1 MSSLWSD
8 CLSHLQTKVSPTDYS
23 TWLRPLQADFR
34 QGELVLYA
42 QNKFVADWVQDKFI
56 NEIIGL
62 ARFLHKD
69 ENLNVLIRV
78 GTKPAEQATPSRSS
92 DNQSTN
98 TTQEVVSQA
107 PHSGLTES
115 LTFDNFVQ
123 GKSNQLAK
131 AVAQQVASNP
141 GESHCN
147 PFSLYGGTGLG
158 KTHLLHAVGNEILRL
173 NPNAR
178 VVYIHSER
186 FVQDMVKALKSNTI
200 ENFKKFY
207 RSLDVL
213 MIDDIQF
220 FANKEATQEEFFH
233 TFNSLFDRSR
243 QIIVTSDVFPKNI
256 ENIEER
262 IRSRLSWGV
271 NAAIEPPELE
281 TRVAIL
287 MKKAEERGIVLSE
300 EVAFFLG
307 QKLRTNVRELEGALN
322 RVIAWSNFTKR
333 QITVD
338 AVREALKDLIS
349 SYDHLITIENI
360 QKTVAEYYN
369 IKIADIKSKSRTRSV
384 ARPRQMAMA
393 LAKELTNHSL
403 PEIGREFGGKDHTT
417 VMHACKT
424 IIEKRNSDPVIQ
436 EDYIHLT
443 RKLSS

>member
-8 CLSHLQTKVSPTDYS
+8 CLSHLQTKVSATDYS
-23 TWLRPLQADFR
+23 TWLRPLQADLVN
-34 QGELVLYA
+34 GELVLYA
-42 QNKFVADWVQDKFI
+42 QNQFVANWVQDKFI
-56 NEIIGL
+56 TEITGL
-62 ARFLHKD
+62 ARFLAKND
-69 ENLNVLIRV
+69 ELKVSLRV
-78 GTKPAEQATPSRSS
+78 GTKPTEQQATPVVERVDS
-92 DNQSTN
+92 DPIPSNLRT
-98 TTQEVVSQA
+98 
-107 PHSGLTES
+107 GITET
-115 LTFDNFVQ
+115 LTFANFVQ

-131 AVAQQVASNP
+131 AVAQQVAANP
-141 GESHCN
+141 GENHCN

-158 KTHLLHAVGNEILRL
+158 KTHLLHAIGNEILSH

-186 FVQDMVKALKSNTI
+186 FVQDMVKAIKANTI

-220 FANKEATQEEFFH
+220 FANKEVTQEEFFH
-233 TFNSLFDRSR
+233 TFNSLFERSK

-287 MKKAEERGIVLSE
+287 MKKAEERGVYLE
-300 EVAFFLG
+300 EDVAFFLA

-322 RVIAWSNFTKR
+322 RAIAWSNFTHR
-333 QITVD
+333 PITVD
-338 AVREALKDLIS
+338 AVREALKDLIA

-360 QKTVAEYYN
+360 QKIVAEYYN
-369 IKIADIKSKSRTRSV
+369 IKMADLKSKSRTRSV

-403 PEIGREFGGKDHTT
+403 PEIGREFGGRDHTT

-424 IIEKRNSDPVIQ
+424 ISEMRGTDSSIQ
-436 EDYIHLT
+436 EDYTNLT

>member
-8 CLSHLQTKVSPTDYS
+8 CLSHLQAKVSPTDYS
-23 TWLRPLQADFR
+23 TWLRPLQASMVNGD
-34 QGELVLYA
+34 LVLYA
-42 QNKFVADWVQDKFI
+42 HNQFVANWVKEKFL
-56 NEIIGL
+56 NEILTLSRGL
-62 ARFLHKD
+62 SKND
-69 ENLNVLIRV
+69 NLSVEIRV
-78 GTKPAEQATPSRSS
+78 GIKPVEQEITQPVQTAMVTKDSTSATLR
-92 DNQSTN
+92 T
-98 TTQEVVSQA
+98 
-107 PHSGLTES
+107 GLIET

-131 AVAQQVASNP
+131 AIAQQVANHP

-158 KTHLLHAVGNEILRL
+158 KTHLLHAIGNEILKQ

-186 FVQDMVKALKSNTI
+186 FVQDMVKALQANTI

-220 FANKEATQEEFFH
+220 FAKKEITQEEFFH
-233 TFNSLFDRSR
+233 TFNSLFERSK

-256 ENIEER
+256 EKIEER

-281 TRVAIL
+281 TRIAIL
-287 MKKAEERGIVLSE
+287 MKKAEARGVKLNE
-300 EVAFFLG
+300 DVAFFLG

-322 RVIAWSNFTKR
+322 RMFAWSSFTKR

-338 AVREALKDLIS
+338 AVREALKDLIA

-369 IKIADIKSKSRTRSV
+369 IKMTDLKSKSRTRSV

-403 PEIGREFGGKDHTT
+403 PEIGREFGGRDHTT

-424 IIEKRNSDPVIQ
+424 INELRDTDNSIQ
-436 EDYIHLT
+436 EDYTNLT

>member
-8 CLSHLQTKVSPTDYS
+8 CLSHLQAKVSPTDYS
-23 TWLRPLQADFR
+23 TWLRPLQASTVNGD
-34 QGELVLYA
+34 LVLYA
-42 QNKFVADWVQDKFI
+42 HNQFVANWVKEKFV
-56 NEIIGL
+56 NEILYL
-62 ARFLHKD
+62 ARGLSKND
-69 ENLNVLIRV
+69 NLQVEIRV
-78 GTKPAEQATPSRSS
+78 GIKPTEQPQEISQPTPIGSTTKDA
-92 DNQSTN
+92 QSTPLR
-98 TTQEVVSQA
+98 T
-107 PHSGLTES
+107 GLIET

-131 AVAQQVASNP
+131 AVAQQVANNP

-158 KTHLLHAVGNEILRL
+158 KTHLLHAIGNEILRQK
-173 NPNAR
+173 PNAR

-186 FVQDMVKALKSNTI
+186 FVQDMVKSIQANTI

-220 FANKEATQEEFFH
+220 FAKKEITQEEFFH
-233 TFNSLFDRSR
+233 TFNSLFERSK

-256 ENIEER
+256 EKIEER

-281 TRVAIL
+281 TRIAIL
-287 MKKAEERGIVLSE
+287 MKKAEERGVELSE
-300 EVAFFLG
+300 DVAFFLG

-322 RVIAWSNFTKR
+322 RAIAWSNFTHR

-338 AVREALKDLIS
+338 AVREALKDLIA

-369 IKIADIKSKSRTRSV
+369 IKMADLKSKSRTRSV

-403 PEIGREFGGKDHTT
+403 PEIGREFGGRDHTT

-424 IIEKRNSDPVIQ
+424 INELRDTDNSIQ
-436 EDYIHLT
+436 EDYTNLT

>member
-8 CLSHLQTKVSPTDYS
+8 CLSHLQTKVSATDYS
-23 TWLRPLQADFR
+23 TWLRPLQADLVN
-34 QGELVLYA
+34 GELVLYA
-42 QNKFVADWVQDKFI
+42 QNQFVANWVQDKFI
-56 NEIIGL
+56 TEITGL
-62 ARFLHKD
+62 ARFLAKND
-69 ENLNVLIRV
+69 ELKISLRV
-78 GTKPAEQATPSRSS
+78 GTKPTEQQAAPVVEKADSDPIPSNLR
-92 DNQSTN
+92 T
-98 TTQEVVSQA
+98 
-107 PHSGLTES
+107 GITET
-115 LTFDNFVQ
+115 LTFANFVQ

-131 AVAQQVASNP
+131 AVAQQVAANP
-141 GESHCN
+141 GENHCN

-158 KTHLLHAVGNEILRL
+158 KTHLLHAIGNEILSH

-186 FVQDMVKALKSNTI
+186 FVQDMVKAIKANTI
-200 ENFKKFY
+200 ERFKKFY

-220 FANKEATQEEFFH
+220 FANKEVTQEEFFH
-233 TFNSLFDRSR
+233 TFNSLFERSK

-287 MKKAEERGIVLSE
+287 MKKAEERGVQLEE
-300 EVAFFLG
+300 EVAFFLA

-322 RVIAWSNFTKR
+322 RAIAWSNFTHR
-333 QITVD
+333 PITVD
-338 AVREALKDLIS
+338 AVREALKDLIA

-369 IKIADIKSKSRTRSV
+369 IKMADLKSKSRTRSV

-403 PEIGREFGGKDHTT
+403 PEIGREFGGRDHTT

-424 IIEKRNSDPVIQ
+424 ISEMRDTDSSIQ
-436 EDYIHLT
+436 EDYTNLT

>member
-8 CLSHLQTKVSPTDYS
+8 CLNHLQTKVSPTDYS
-23 TWLRPLQADFR
+23 TWLRPLQASFAN
-34 QGELVLYA
+34 GELTLYA
-42 QNKFVADWVQDKFI
+42 QNQFVENWVKDKFLA
-56 NEIIGL
+56 EITDL
-62 ARFLHKD
+62 ARFLSKN
-69 ENLNVLIRV
+69 ESLVVSIRV
-78 GTKPAEQATPSRSS
+78 GIKPAEPANISAPVREEQAEPQQNFKT
-92 DNQSTN
+92 
-98 TTQEVVSQA
+98 
-107 PHSGLTES
+107 GLNHT

-131 AVAQQVASNP
+131 AVAQQVADTP
-141 GESHCN
+141 GSVHCN

-158 KTHLLHAVGNEILRL
+158 KTHLLHAVGNEILKR
-173 NPNAR
+173 NPQAR

-186 FVQDMVKALKSNTI
+186 FVQDMVKALKGNTI

-220 FANKEATQEEFFH
+220 FANKEASQEEFFH
-233 TFNSLFDRSR
+233 TFNSLFDRNK
-243 QIIVTSDVFPKNI
+243 QIILASDNFPKNI

-262 IRSRLSWGV
+262 IKSRLSWGV
-271 NAAIEPPELE
+271 STAIEPPELE

-287 MKKAEERGIVLSE
+287 MKKAEERSVELPE
-300 EVAFFLG
+300 DVAFYLG

-322 RVIAWSNFTKR
+322 RVIAWRNFTKR
-333 QITVD
+333 PITID
-338 AVREALKDLIS
+338 AVREALKDLIA

-369 IKIADIKSKSRTRSV
+369 IKMSDLKSKSRTRSV

-393 LAKELTNHSL
+393 LAKELTTHSL
-403 PEIGREFGGKDHTT
+403 PEIGREFGGRDHTT

-424 IIEKRNSDPVIQ
+424 INELRDTDNGIQ
-436 EDYIHLT
+436 EDYTNLT

>member
-8 CLSHLQTKVSPTDYS
+8 CLTHLQAKVSPTDYS
-23 TWLRPLQADFR
+23 TWLRPLQASATSS
-34 QGELVLYA
+34 ELVLYA
-42 QNKFVADWVQDKFI
+42 HNQFVATWVKDKFLG
-56 NEIIGL
+56 EIVTL
-62 ARFLHKD
+62 ARSLSKN
-69 ENLNVLIRV
+69 EQLQVEMRV
-78 GTKPAEQATPSRSS
+78 GIKPAEQAVTSVTPTATPP
-92 DNQSTN
+92 QE
-98 TTQEVVSQA
+98 TQA
-107 PHSGLTES
+107 TALRSGLTET

-158 KTHLLHAVGNEILRL
+158 KTHLLHAIGNEILKQ

-186 FVQDMVKALKSNTI
+186 FVQDMVKAIKANTI

-233 TFNSLFDRSR
+233 TFNSLFERSK

-287 MKKAEERGIVLSE
+287 MKKAEERGIELSE
-300 EVAFFLG
+300 DVAFFLG

-322 RVIAWSNFTKR
+322 RAIAWINFTSR
-333 QITVD
+333 QITID
-338 AVREALKDLIS
+338 AVREALKDLIA

-369 IKIADIKSKSRTRSV
+369 IKMADLKSKSRTRSV

-403 PEIGREFGGKDHTT
+403 PEIGREFGGRDHTT

-424 IIEKRNSDPVIQ
+424 INELRDTDNSIQ
-436 EDYIHLT
+436 EDYTNLT

>member
-8 CLSHLQTKVSPTDYS
+8 CLSHLQPKVSPTDYS
-23 TWLRPLQADFR
+23 TWLRPLQASSTD
-34 QGELVLYA
+34 GELVLYA
-42 QNKFVADWVQDKFI
+42 HNQFVANWVKEKFL
-56 NEIIGL
+56 NEITLL
-62 ARFLHKD
+62 ARGLSKNDHLQV
-69 ENLNVLIRV
+69 EVRV
-78 GTKPAEQATPSRSS
+78 GIKPTEPQQESTQLKTSISTKEATSS
-92 DNQSTN
+92 PLRTGIIE
-98 TTQEVVSQA
+98 T
-107 PHSGLTES
+107 
-115 LTFDNFVQ
+115 LTFDTFVQ

-158 KTHLLHAVGNEILRL
+158 KTHLLHAIGNEILKQ

-178 VVYIHSER
+178 IVYIHSER
-186 FVQDMVKALKSNTI
+186 FVQDMVKAIKANTI

-233 TFNSLFDRSR
+233 TFNSLFERSK

-256 ENIEER
+256 ENIGER

-287 MKKAEERGIVLSE
+287 MKKSEERGVELNE
-300 EVAFFLG
+300 DVAFFLG
-307 QKLRTNVRELEGALN
+307 QKLRTNVRELEGTLN
-322 RVIAWSNFTKR
+322 RLIAWSNFTKR
-333 QITVD
+333 QITID
-338 AVREALKDLIS
+338 AAREALKDLLA

-369 IKIADIKSKSRTRSV
+369 IKMADLKSKSRTRSV

-403 PEIGREFGGKDHTT
+403 PEIGREFGGRDHTT

-424 IIEKRNSDPVIQ
+424 INELRDTDNSIQ
-436 EDYIHLT
+436 EDYTNLT